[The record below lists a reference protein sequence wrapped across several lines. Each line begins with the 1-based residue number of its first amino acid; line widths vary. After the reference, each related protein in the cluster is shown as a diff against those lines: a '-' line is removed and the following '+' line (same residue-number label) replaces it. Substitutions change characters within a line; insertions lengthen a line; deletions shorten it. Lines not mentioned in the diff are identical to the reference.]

1 MENFS
6 PTFIFGVLC
15 VQNIKCEDASSK
27 IIIGCEGASQSH
39 PVDIEDSFR

>member
-1 MENFS
+1 MFLLLS
-6 PTFIFGVLC
+6 YSGVLC